1 MLAVAALAA
10 APLSATIPAAASS
23 LPTDRTEFRL
33 AQARAAVANPA
44 EDRADKVEQRI
55 ANLHAQLNITPEQE
69 PLWTGVAEAMRGN
82 IADMEKLIGERRQST
97 PEHSTAIDDLNAHQA
112 LAEAHLDGLKRLN
125 AAFKV
130 LYDAMPEAQRR
141 NADKVFE
148 NLHKAGLSPG

>member
-1 MLAVAALAA
+1 MLAVAALVT
-10 APLSATIPAAASS
+10 APLSATAEAAASP
-23 LPTDRTEFRL
+23 LPTERLEFRL

-82 IADMEKLIGERRQST
+82 IADMEKLIGEKRKNM
-97 PEHSTAIDDLNAHQA
+97 PEQTALDDLNAHQE
-112 LAEAHLDGLKRLN
+112 LAQAHLDGLKRLN